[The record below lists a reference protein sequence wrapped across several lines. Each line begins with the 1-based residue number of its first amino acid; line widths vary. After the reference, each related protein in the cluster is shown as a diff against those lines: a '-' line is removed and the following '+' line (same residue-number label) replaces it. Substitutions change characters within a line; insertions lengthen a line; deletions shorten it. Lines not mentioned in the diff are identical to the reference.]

1 MKWIN
6 IKAFS
11 VFVLILLQVLA
22 EGLDWSDWVRW
33 SAMALIAILV
43 LSMLRL
49 VKQQVV
55 TDAATPDPAQ
65 EQELRDLARS
75 IEQTVRQEAAQVE
88 QERARLETLVQ
99 DAVHTLSSS
108 FINLNDLSARQM
120 ELAGQVLSR
129 SQPSDSEKGRSQ
141 LSVTRFMHEA
151 EGTLDQF
158 VSVMVDVSRNSL
170 EIVHRIDDMMEQL
183 EGIFTLIEN
192 VEGIAEQTNLLA
204 LNASIEAARAGE
216 AGRGFA
222 VVADEVRNLSRSS
235 SELNKQIREHIQGAK
250 STIDK
255 LRDSVSEMASND
267 MSGTISTKEQMTSM
281 MEQMADVNHQLNG
294 GLNELSDIGLAFN
307 RAIEDAVRS
316 LQFEDM
322 CTQILHSIQ
331 HNTQSMQELS
341 SLAQQLANS
350 SHLDA
355 QALRTFTEACQ
366 VLQHRS
372 RVQDSRRAVSQQNMD
387 AGEIELF

>member
-6 IKAFS
+6 IKACS
-11 VFVLILLQVLA
+11 VLLLVLVLA
-22 EGLDWSDWVRW
+22 LAEWLDWSDWIHW
-33 SAMALIAILV
+33 SALALIAGLV
-43 LSMLRL
+43 LSMLHL

-55 TDAATPDPAQ
+55 IETAVPAQ
-65 EQELRDLARS
+65 EQELRELAKS
-75 IEQTVRQEAAQVE
+75 IEQTVHQEAMLVE
-88 QERARLETLVQ
+88 QERTRLETLVQ
-99 DAVHTLSSS
+99 DAVQTLSSS
-108 FINLNDLSARQM
+108 FMNLNDLSARQM

-129 SQPSDSEKGRSQ
+129 SHQSDGGEMQEQ
-141 LSVTRFMHEA
+141 LSVKRFMNEA

-170 EIVHRIDDMMEQL
+170 EIVHRIDDMTGQL

-235 SELNKQIREHIQGAK
+235 SELNQQIRAHIQGAK

-255 LRDSVSEMASND
+255 LRESVSEMASND

-281 MEQMADVNHQLNG
+281 MEQMAEVNHQLNG
-294 GLNELSDIGLAFN
+294 GMNELSDIGQAFAH
-307 RAIEDAVRS
+307 AIEDAVRS

-322 CTQILHSIQ
+322 CTQILQSMQ
-331 HNTQSMQELS
+331 HNTRSMQELS
-341 SLAQQLANS
+341 ALARQLADS
-350 SHLDA
+350 GQLDA
-355 QALRTFTEACQ
+355 QALRAFTEACQ
-366 VLQHRS
+366 ALQQRS
-372 RVQDSRRAVSQQNMD
+372 RNQDARRAVSQQSMD
-387 AGEIELF
+387 EGDIELF

>member
-6 IKAFS
+6 IKASS
-11 VFVLILLQVLA
+11 VLLLVLVLA
-22 EGLDWSDWVRW
+22 LAEWLDWSDWIHW
-33 SAMALIAILV
+33 SALALIAGLV
-43 LSMLRL
+43 LSMLHL

-55 TDAATPDPAQ
+55 IETAAPAQ
-65 EQELRDLARS
+65 EQELRELAKS
-75 IEQTVRQEAAQVE
+75 IEQTVHQEAMLVE
-88 QERARLETLVQ
+88 QERTRLETLVQ
-99 DAVHTLSSS
+99 DAVQTLSSS
-108 FINLNDLSARQM
+108 FMNLNDLSARQM

-129 SQPSDSEKGRSQ
+129 SHQSDGGEMQEQ
-141 LSVTRFMHEA
+141 LSVKRFMNEA

-170 EIVHRIDDMMEQL
+170 EIVHRIDDMTGQL

-235 SELNKQIREHIQGAK
+235 SELNQQIRAHIQGAK

-255 LRDSVSEMASND
+255 LRESVSEMASND

-281 MEQMADVNHQLNG
+281 MEQMAEVNHQLNG
-294 GLNELSDIGLAFN
+294 GMNELSDIGQAFAH
-307 RAIEDAVRS
+307 AIEDAVRS

-322 CTQILHSIQ
+322 CTQILQSMQ
-331 HNTQSMQELS
+331 HNTRSMQELS
-341 SLAQQLANS
+341 ALARQLADS
-350 SHLDA
+350 GQLDA
-355 QALRTFTEACQ
+355 QALRAFTEACQ
-366 VLQHRS
+366 ALQQRS
-372 RVQDSRRAVSQQNMD
+372 RNQDARRAVSQQSMD
-387 AGEIELF
+387 EGDIELF

>member
-6 IKAFS
+6 IKACS
-11 VFVLILLQVLA
+11 VLLLVLVLA
-22 EGLDWSDWVRW
+22 LAEWLDWSDWIHW
-33 SAMALIAILV
+33 SALALIAGLV
-43 LSMLRL
+43 LSMLHL

-55 TDAATPDPAQ
+55 IETAVPAQ
-65 EQELRDLARS
+65 EQELRELAKS
-75 IEQTVRQEAAQVE
+75 IEQTVHQEAMLVE
-88 QERARLETLVQ
+88 QERTRLETLVQ
-99 DAVHTLSSS
+99 DAVQTLSSS
-108 FINLNDLSARQM
+108 FMNLNDLSARQM

-129 SQPSDSEKGRSQ
+129 SHQSDGGEMQEQ
-141 LSVTRFMHEA
+141 LSVKRFMNEA

-170 EIVHRIDDMMEQL
+170 EIVHRIDDMTGQL

-235 SELNKQIREHIQGAK
+235 SELNQQIRAHIQGAK

-255 LRDSVSEMASND
+255 LRESVSEMASND

-281 MEQMADVNHQLNG
+281 MEQMAEVNHQLNG
-294 GLNELSDIGLAFN
+294 GMNELSDIGQAFAH
-307 RAIEDAVRS
+307 AIEDAVRS

-322 CTQILHSIQ
+322 CTQILQSMQ
-331 HNTQSMQELS
+331 HNTRSMQELS
-341 SLAQQLANS
+341 VLARQLADS
-350 SHLDA
+350 GQLDA
-355 QALRTFTEACQ
+355 QALRAFTEACQ
-366 VLQHRS
+366 ALQQRS
-372 RVQDSRRAVSQQNMD
+372 RNQDARRAVSQQSMD
-387 AGEIELF
+387 EGDIELF

>member
-6 IKAFS
+6 IKACS
-11 VFVLILLQVLA
+11 VLLLVLVLA
-22 EGLDWSDWVRW
+22 LAEWLDWSDWIHW
-33 SAMALIAILV
+33 SALALIAGLV
-43 LSMLRL
+43 LSMLHL

-55 TDAATPDPAQ
+55 IETAVPAQ
-65 EQELRDLARS
+65 EQELRELAKS
-75 IEQTVRQEAAQVE
+75 IEQTVHQEAMLVE
-88 QERARLETLVQ
+88 QERTRLETLVQ
-99 DAVHTLSSS
+99 DAVQTLSSS
-108 FINLNDLSARQM
+108 FMNLNDLSARQM

-129 SQPSDSEKGRSQ
+129 SHQSDGGEMQEQ
-141 LSVTRFMHEA
+141 LSVKRFMNEA

-170 EIVHRIDDMMEQL
+170 EIVHRIDDMTGQL

-235 SELNKQIREHIQGAK
+235 SELNQQIRAHIQGAK

-255 LRDSVSEMASND
+255 LRESVSEMASND

-281 MEQMADVNHQLNG
+281 MEQMAEVNHQLNG
-294 GLNELSDIGLAFN
+294 GMNELSDIGQAFAH
-307 RAIEDAVRS
+307 AIEDAVRS

-322 CTQILHSIQ
+322 CTQILQSMQ
-331 HNTQSMQELS
+331 HNTRSMQELS
-341 SLAQQLANS
+341 ALARQLADS
-350 SHLDA
+350 GQLDA
-355 QALRTFTEACQ
+355 QALRAFTEACQ
-366 VLQHRS
+366 ALQQRS
-372 RVQDSRRAVSQQNMD
+372 RNQDARRAVSQQCMD
-387 AGEIELF
+387 EGDIELF

>member
-6 IKAFS
+6 IKACS
-11 VFVLILLQVLA
+11 VLLLVLVLA
-22 EGLDWSDWVRW
+22 LAEWLDWSDWIHW
-33 SAMALIAILV
+33 SALALIAGLV
-43 LSMLRL
+43 LSMLHL

-55 TDAATPDPAQ
+55 IETAVPAQ
-65 EQELRDLARS
+65 EQELRELAKS
-75 IEQTVRQEAAQVE
+75 IEQTVHQEAMLVE
-88 QERARLETLVQ
+88 QERTRLETLVQ
-99 DAVHTLSSS
+99 DAVQTLSSS
-108 FINLNDLSARQM
+108 FMNLNDLSARQM

-129 SQPSDSEKGRSQ
+129 SHQSDGGEMQEQ
-141 LSVTRFMHEA
+141 LSVKRFMNEA

-170 EIVHRIDDMMEQL
+170 EIVHRIDDMTGQL

-235 SELNKQIREHIQGAK
+235 SELNQQIRAHIQGAK

-255 LRDSVSEMASND
+255 LRESVSEMASND

-281 MEQMADVNHQLNG
+281 MEQMAEVNHQLNG
-294 GLNELSDIGLAFN
+294 GMNELSDIGQAFAH
-307 RAIEDAVRS
+307 AIEDAVRS

-322 CTQILHSIQ
+322 CTQILQSMQ
-331 HNTQSMQELS
+331 HNTRSMQELS
-341 SLAQQLANS
+341 VLARQLADS
-350 SHLDA
+350 GQLDA
-355 QALRTFTEACQ
+355 QALRAFTEACQ
-366 VLQHRS
+366 ALQQRS
-372 RVQDSRRAVSQQNMD
+372 RNQDARRAVSQQCMD
-387 AGEIELF
+387 EGDIELF